1 MDINLFIIGLVGGAI
16 AGGMNTMA
24 GFGSIITLS
33 ILMELMGLPANVANG
48 TNRMSIVFASA
59 LGAYT
64 FHKNGKLDL
73 IKGKWYF
80 LFMFLG
86 AMLGIYLALIVSN
99 DQFKVIFKFLIIFLF
114 LILLMNPKK
123 LLREVSED
131 YQMPLYLSAPV
142 FFALGIYGG
151 FIQMG
156 TGIFFLAAIV
166 MLGRYTL
173 VEGNAIKLFTVT
185 AYTIIALYLFWR
197 EGLVDWSAGLAITIG
212 QVIGTWFTAR
222 FASRY
227 ENANLWAYRVL
238 LFIVV
243 GVILHFF
250 GIIKWVL
257 QLFGI

>member
-1 MDINLFIIGLVGGAI
+1 MDFHLFIIGLVGGAL

-80 LFMFLG
+80 IFMFLG

-99 DQFKVIFKFLIIFLF
+99 EQFKVIFKFFIIFLF
-114 LILLMNPKK
+114 FILLLNPKK

-131 YQMPLYLSAPV
+131 YQMPLYISAPV

-166 MLGRYTL
+166 MLGRYNL
-173 VEGNAIKLFTVT
+173 VEGNGLKLFAVT
-185 AYTIIALYLFWR
+185 AYTIIALFLFWM

-212 QVIGTWFTAR
+212 QIIGTMSTAR
-222 FASRY
+222 FASKY
-227 ENANLWAYRVL
+227 KNANLWAYRIL
-238 LFIVV
+238 LIIVV

-250 GIIKWVL
+250 GILKYMVNL
-257 QLFGI
+257 VGI